1 MSKEE
6 KKDFK
11 NQDVYITAPEG
22 KLKILDGFKVQ
33 VENRKLAFTLLED
46 GSTVINVIRYQES
59 EEAPYTEE
67 VTNQVMRLSKLTIAL
82 LMACLTKANDDFGI
96 DADVLISELNAKR
109 AKEQISECVVCG
121 EEYLDS
127 YKDSDTC
134 LDCRNN

>member
-1 MSKEE
+1 MSEQE
-6 KKDFK
+6 KSFK

-59 EEAPYTEE
+59 EEAPYSEE

-82 LMACLTKANDDFGI
+82 LMVCLAKANDDFGI

-109 AKEQISECVVCG
+109 AKEQISECLVCG
-121 EEYLDS
+121 EEYSDS

-134 LDCRNN
+134 LDCRNK